1 MTILTSTWIWSFFLF
16 LALDRSEKNS
26 MCYLDMCARARQKFD
41 MAENESIQFVGKKIK
56 KLNFYL
62 DFAFLCEF
70 VSLNFVFIARFVRLS
85 FLSNEREKTVLL
97 IQIMAI

>member
-26 MCYLDMCARARQKFD
+26 MCYLYVCARARQKFD
-41 MAENESIQFVGKKIK
+41 MAENESIQFAGKKIK

-62 DFAFLCEF
+62 DFAFFYANSLALILC
-70 VSLNFVFIARFVRLS
+70 SLQDLCVFHFFRM
-85 FLSNEREKTVLL
+85 REKKRCF
-97 IQIMAI
+97 